1 MQKPQYQLVQGSGK
15 GRECLCRAVLE
26 TKKKTRLIFTSGIA
40 AIDRPAAEQYAAL
53 CALYNVLPAA
63 PREKLL
69 PEPYRAAWLNFKA
82 HPPPVRPRPPP
93 VAQQRLHDGICFG
106 AWPMV
111 HAMVHR
117 TPHTAAIR
125 LAQPGARCG

>member
-1 MQKPQYQLVQGSGK
+1 MQKPRYQLVQGSGK

-69 PEPYRAAWLNFKA
+69 PEPYRAAWLNFKD

-93 VAQQRLHDGICFG
+93 VAQQRPPAPGRRKAG
-106 AWPMV
+106 RRRWAEQQ
-111 HAMVHR
+111 
-117 TPHTAAIR
+117 
-125 LAQPGARCG
+125 QPACDSRWR